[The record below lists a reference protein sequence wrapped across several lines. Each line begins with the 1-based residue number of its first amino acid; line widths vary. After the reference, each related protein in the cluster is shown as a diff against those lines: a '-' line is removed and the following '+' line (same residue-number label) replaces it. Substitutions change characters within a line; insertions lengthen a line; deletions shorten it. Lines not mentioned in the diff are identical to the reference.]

1 MKQILVTLAIWIVS
15 TLSVFAQF
23 QVPALPYKYNAL
35 EPYIDSTT
43 MFIHLNN
50 HHAAYVANLNK
61 ALEKYPDLQ
70 KKSITNLLAS
80 INTLPADIQTA
91 VRNNGGGHYNHSLF
105 WKTLAPAGSA
115 PMSPELEAIIVKNF
129 GSVEVLKAEF
139 EKAALARFGSGWAWV
154 IKDEAGKLKIV
165 TTPNQDNTVMSVIN
179 VKGKPVLMLDIW
191 EHAYYL
197 KYQSKRAAYVK
208 AFWEIV
214 NWKEVERLIN
224 EK

>member
-1 MKQILVTLAIWIVS
+1 MKQILFTLTIWVAS
-15 TLSVFAQF
+15 TMFIFAQF

-105 WKTLAPAGSA
+105 WKTLAPAGSS

-129 GSVEVLKAEF
+129 GSVEVLKTEF
-139 EKAALARFGSGWAWV
+139 EKAALGRFGSGWAWV
-154 IKDEAGKLKIV
+154 IKDATGKLKIV
-165 TTPNQDNTVMSVIN
+165 TTPNQDNTMMSVIN

-214 NWKEVERLIN
+214 NWKEVEKLIN

>member
-1 MKQILVTLAIWIVS
+1 MKQILITLAIWIAS
-15 TLSVFAQF
+15 SLSVFAQF

-129 GSVEVLKAEF
+129 GSVEVLKTEF